1 MARADIDGLEIDYE
15 LFGKPGNPAVVL
27 TLGGRFPKDDP
38 GIPEL
43 ARALAEG
50 GKRVLIWDRPNCGA
64 SDLCFEGESES
75 ELHGR
80 TLARLIRKLD
90 LGPIT
95 FAGGS
100 AGARIS
106 LVTASRNPELAASVV
121 VWWISGGPIGCMQ
134 LAPIYCGE
142 PAWLA
147 LEGGMEAVANGS
159 PFKQQQERNPRN
171 RGILLAQDP
180 EKFVATLQRWAR
192 AYTYSDTSPVPSMSS
207 EDWAR
212 LNGIPTLIFRSGQS
226 DLHHTRR
233 TSEWVHELL
242 PSSKLIEP
250 PWGDREWI
258 DRVAA
263 WRNGKGTLFQNW
275 PKLAPTILDFT
286 ARCAAT

>member
-1 MARADIDGLEIDYE
+1 MARIDIQGIEIDYE
-15 LFGKPGNPAVVL
+15 LFGKRGDPAVVL

-38 GIPEL
+38 GVPEL

-75 ELHGR
+75 QLHGR
-80 TLARLIRKLD
+80 VLAGLIRALE
-90 LGPIT
+90 LGPTT

-106 LVTASRNPELAASVV
+106 LVTASRNPDLASHVV

-142 PAWLA
+142 PAYLA
-147 LEGGMEAVANGS
+147 CEGGMEAVANGTC
-159 PFKQQQERNPRN
+159 FKQQQERNPRN

-180 EKFVATLQRWAR
+180 GKFVETMQRWAK
-192 AYTYSDTSPVPSMSS
+192 AYTYSDVSPVPSMSS

-212 LNGIPTLIFRSGQS
+212 LNGVRTLIFRSGKS
-226 DLHHTRR
+226 DIHHTRR

-242 PSSKLIEP
+242 PTSTLIEA

-258 DRVAA
+258 ERVAG
-263 WRNGKGTLFQNW
+263 WRAGKGTLFQNW
-275 PKLAPTILDFT
+275 PKLAPAILEFT
-286 ARCAAT
+286 APR